1 MKKRVFLLGLLFL
14 VGLSVLL
21 YPLIS
26 SEWNRHRS
34 DAMIDSYTQT
44 VSQAPAE
51 EQSAWIDRARQYNAT
66 LEGKHFPDA
75 FANIT
80 REESVEYLRQLDFD
94 ANGVMAYISIPRI
107 DVSLPI
113 YHGTTPE
120 TLEKGAGHLEG
131 SALPVGGAGT
141 HCVISAHRGLP
152 SATMFTDLDRL
163 QVGDHFYL
171 YVLDQVL
178 AYQVDQI
185 LVVEP
190 DEMEALNRQDGA
202 DYITLVTCT
211 PYGVNTQRLL
221 VRGHRV
227 AYEPETE
234 QQEAQQTVRS
244 LHTNYV
250 LWVAVGLAV
259 TLAFILV
266 MWRSQRAKGGR
277 LPRGKRGRRSL

>member
-1 MKKRVFLLGLLFL
+1 MRKRVFLLGLLFL

-21 YPLIS
+21 YPLVS

-44 VSQAPAE
+44 VAQAPAE
-51 EQSAWIDRARQYNAT
+51 EQSAWVDRARQYNAT

-80 REESVEYLRQLDFD
+80 REESAEYLRQLDFD

-113 YHGTTPE
+113 YHGTAPE
-120 TLEKGAGHLEG
+120 TLERGAGHLEG

-152 SATMFTDLDRL
+152 SATMFTDLDQLRL
-163 QVGDHFYL
+163 GDHFYL

-202 DYITLVTCT
+202 DYTTLVTCT

-234 QQEAQQTVRS
+234 QQEAQQAVRS

-277 LPRGKRGRRSL
+277 LPRGKRERRSL

>member
-51 EQSAWIDRARQYNAT
+51 DRSAWIDSARQYNAA
-66 LEGKHFPDA
+66 LGGKQFPDA

-80 REESVEYLRQLDFD
+80 REESAAYLVQLAFD
-94 ANGVMAYISIPRI
+94 DNGVMAYISIPRI
-107 DVSLPI
+107 DVSLPV
-113 YHGTTPE
+113 YHGTSPE
-120 TLEKGAGHLEG
+120 
-131 SALPVGGAGT
+131 ALAKGAGT

-152 SATMFTDLDRL
+152 SATLFTDLDQLRL
-163 QVGDHFYL
+163 GDHFYL

-185 LVVEP
+185 LVVDP

-202 DYITLVTCT
+202 DYTTLVTCT

-227 AYEPETE
+227 AYESETE

-250 LWVAVGLAV
+250 LWVAVGLGV
-259 TLAFILV
+259 TLVFILLL
-266 MWRSQRAKGGR
+266 WRGQRSK
-277 LPRGKRGRRSL
+277 GKRLS

>member
-51 EQSAWIDRARQYNAT
+51 DRSAWIDSARQYNAA
-66 LEGKHFPDA
+66 LGGKHFPDA

-80 REESVEYLRQLDFD
+80 REESAAYLAQLAFD
-94 ANGVMAYISIPRI
+94 DNGVMAYISIPRI
-107 DVSLPI
+107 DVSLPV
-113 YHGTTPE
+113 YHGTSPE
-120 TLEKGAGHLEG
+120 ALAKGAGHLEG

-141 HCVISAHRGLP
+141 HRVISAHRGLP
-152 SATMFTDLDRL
+152 SATLFTDLDQL
-163 QVGDHFYL
+163 AAGDRFYL
-171 YVLDQVL
+171 HVLGETL
-178 AYQVDQI
+178 AYAVDSVT
-185 LVVEP
+185 VVEP
-190 DEMEALNRQDGA
+190 TEVSSLLPDAGG
-202 DYITLVTCT
+202 DYVTLLTCT
-211 PYGVNTQRLL
+211 PYVVNTQRLL

-244 LHTNYV
+244 LHTSYV
-250 LWVAVGLAV
+250 LWVAVGLGV
-259 TLAFILV
+259 TLVFILLL
-266 MWRSQRAKGGR
+266 WRGQRSK
-277 LPRGKRGRRSL
+277 GKRLS

>member
-34 DAMIDSYTQT
+34 DAMIDSYTHT

-51 EQSAWIDRARQYNAT
+51 DRSAWIDSARQYNAA

-80 REESVEYLRQLDFD
+80 REESAAYLAQLAFD
-94 ANGVMAYISIPRI
+94 DNGAMAYISIPRI
-107 DVSLPI
+107 DVSLPV
-113 YHGTTPE
+113 YHGTSPE
-120 TLEKGAGHLEG
+120 ALAKGAGHLEG

-141 HCVISAHRGLP
+141 HRVISAHRGLP
-152 SATMFTDLDRL
+152 SATLFTDLDQLRL
-163 QVGDHFYL
+163 GDHFYL

-185 LVVEP
+185 LVVDP

-202 DYITLVTCT
+202 DYTTLVTCT

-250 LWVAVGLAV
+250 LWVAVGLGV
-259 TLAFILV
+259 TLVFILLL
-266 MWRSQRAKGGR
+266 WRGQRSK
-277 LPRGKRGRRSL
+277 GKRLS

>member
-1 MKKRVFLLGLLFL
+1 MKKRVFLFGLLFL
-14 VGLSVLL
+14 MGLSVLL

-51 EQSAWIDRARQYNAT
+51 DRSAWIDSARQYNAG

-80 REESVEYLRQLDFD
+80 REESTEYLAQLAFD
-94 ANGVMAYISIPRI
+94 ANGVMAYIAIPRI
-107 DVSLPI
+107 DVSLPV
-113 YHGTTPE
+113 YHGTSPE
-120 TLEKGAGHLEG
+120 VLAKGAGHLEG

-152 SATMFTDLDRL
+152 SATLFTDLDQLRL
-163 QVGDHFYL
+163 GDHFYL

-190 DEMEALNRQDGA
+190 DEMEALNRHDGA
-202 DYITLVTCT
+202 DYTTLVTCT

-227 AYEPETE
+227 AYESETA
-234 QQEAQQTVRS
+234 QQEARQTVHS

-250 LWVAVGLAV
+250 LWVAVGLGV
-259 TLAFILV
+259 TLVFILL
-266 MWRSQRAKGGR
+266 MWRGQRSK
-277 LPRGKRGRRSL
+277 GKRLS

>member
-51 EQSAWIDRARQYNAT
+51 DRSAWIDSARQYNAA

-80 REESVEYLRQLDFD
+80 REESAAYLAQLAFD
-94 ANGVMAYISIPRI
+94 DNGIMAYISIPRI
-107 DVSLPI
+107 DVSLPV
-113 YHGTTPE
+113 YHGTSPE
-120 TLEKGAGHLEG
+120 ALAKGAGHLEG
-131 SALPVGGAGT
+131 SALPVGGAGS
-141 HCVISAHRGLP
+141 HCVLSGHRGLP
-152 SATMFTDLDRL
+152 TALLFTDLDQL
-163 QVGDHFYL
+163 AAGDRFYL
-171 YVLDQVL
+171 HALGETL
-178 AYQVDQI
+178 AYAVDSVA
-185 LVVEP
+185 VVEP
-190 DEMEALNRQDGA
+190 TEVSNLLPDAGG
-202 DYITLVTCT
+202 DYVTLLTCT

-221 VRGHRV
+221 WRGHRV

-244 LHTNYV
+244 LHTSYV
-250 LWVAVGLAV
+250 LWVAVGLGV
-259 TLAFILV
+259 TLVFILLL
-266 MWRSQRAKGGR
+266 WRGQRSK
-277 LPRGKRGRRSL
+277 GKRLS

>member
-1 MKKRVFLLGLLFL
+1 MKKRVVLLGLLFL

-51 EQSAWIDRARQYNAT
+51 DRSAWIDSARQYNAA

-80 REESVEYLRQLDFD
+80 REESAAYLAQLAFD
-94 ANGVMAYISIPRI
+94 DNGTMAYISIPRI
-107 DVSLPI
+107 DVSLPV
-113 YHGTTPE
+113 YHGTSPE
-120 TLEKGAGHLEG
+120 
-131 SALPVGGAGT
+131 ALAKGAGT

-152 SATMFTDLDRL
+152 SATLFTDLDQL
-163 QVGDHFYL
+163 AAGDRFYL
-171 YVLDQVL
+171 HVLGETL
-178 AYQVDQI
+178 AYAVDSVT
-185 LVVEP
+185 VVEP
-190 DEMEALNRQDGA
+190 TEVSSLLPDAGG
-202 DYITLVTCT
+202 DYVTLLTCT
-211 PYGVNTQRLL
+211 PYVVNTQRLL

-244 LHTNYV
+244 LHTSYV
-250 LWVAVGLAV
+250 LWVAVGLGV
-259 TLAFILV
+259 TLVFILLL
-266 MWRSQRAKGGR
+266 WRGQRSK
-277 LPRGKRGRRSL
+277 GKRLS

>member
-1 MKKRVFLLGLLFL
+1 MRKRVFLLGLLFL

-21 YPLIS
+21 YPLVS

-34 DAMIDSYTQT
+34 DAMIDAYTQT
-44 VSQAPAE
+44 VAQAPAE
-51 EQSAWIDRARQYNAT
+51 EQSAWIDSARQYNAA

-80 REESVEYLRQLDFD
+80 GEESAAYLAQLAFD
-94 ANGVMAYISIPRI
+94 ANGVMAYISVPRI
-107 DVSLPI
+107 NVSLPI
-113 YHGTTPE
+113 YHGTAPE

-152 SATMFTDLDRL
+152 SATLFTDLDQLRL
-163 QVGDHFYL
+163 GDHFYL

-202 DYITLVTCT
+202 DYTTLVTCT

-234 QQEAQQTVRS
+234 QQEAQQTAHS

-250 LWVAVGLAV
+250 LWVAVGLGV

-266 MWRSQRAKGGR
+266 MWRGQRSK
-277 LPRGKRGRRSL
+277 GKRLS

>member
-51 EQSAWIDRARQYNAT
+51 DRSAWIDSARQYNAA
-66 LEGKHFPDA
+66 LGGKHFPDA

-80 REESVEYLRQLDFD
+80 REESAAYLAQLAFD
-94 ANGVMAYISIPRI
+94 DNGVMAYISIPRI
-107 DVSLPI
+107 DVSLPV
-113 YHGTTPE
+113 YHGTSPE
-120 TLEKGAGHLEG
+120 ALAKGAGHLEG

-152 SATMFTDLDRL
+152 SATLFTDLDQLRL
-163 QVGDHFYL
+163 GDHFYL

-185 LVVEP
+185 LVVDP

-202 DYITLVTCT
+202 DYTTLVTCT

-221 VRGHRV
+221 VRG
-227 AYEPETE
+227 
-234 QQEAQQTVRS
+234 QRS
-244 LHTNYV
+244 
-250 LWVAVGLAV
+250 
-259 TLAFILV
+259 
-266 MWRSQRAKGGR
+266 K
-277 LPRGKRGRRSL
+277 GKRLS

>member
-1 MKKRVFLLGLLFL
+1 
-14 VGLSVLL
+14 
-21 YPLIS
+21 
-26 SEWNRHRS
+26 
-34 DAMIDSYTQT
+34 MIDSYTQT

-51 EQSAWIDRARQYNAT
+51 DRSAWIDSARQYNAA

-80 REESVEYLRQLDFD
+80 REESAAYLAQLAFD
-94 ANGVMAYISIPRI
+94 DNGAMAYISIPRI
-107 DVSLPI
+107 DVSLPV
-113 YHGTTPE
+113 YHGTSPE
-120 TLEKGAGHLEG
+120 ALAKGAGHLEG

-141 HCVISAHRGLP
+141 HRVISAHRGLP
-152 SATMFTDLDRL
+152 SATLFTDLDQLRL
-163 QVGDHFYL
+163 GDHFYL

-185 LVVEP
+185 LVVDP

-202 DYITLVTCT
+202 DYTTLVTCT

-250 LWVAVGLAV
+250 LWVAVGLGV
-259 TLAFILV
+259 TLVFILLL
-266 MWRSQRAKGGR
+266 WRGQRSK
-277 LPRGKRGRRSL
+277 GKRLS

>member
-51 EQSAWIDRARQYNAT
+51 DRSAWIDSARQYNAA

-80 REESVEYLRQLDFD
+80 REESAAYLAQLAFD
-94 ANGVMAYISIPRI
+94 DNGIMAYISIPRI
-107 DVSLPI
+107 DVSLPV
-113 YHGTTPE
+113 YHGTSPE
-120 TLEKGAGHLEG
+120 ALAKGAGHLEG

-141 HCVISAHRGLP
+141 HLVISAHRGLP
-152 SATMFTDLDRL
+152 SATLFTDLDQLRL
-163 QVGDHFYL
+163 GDHFYL

-185 LVVEP
+185 LVVDP

-202 DYITLVTCT
+202 DYTTLVTCT

-221 VRGHRV
+221 WRG
-227 AYEPETE
+227 
-234 QQEAQQTVRS
+234 QRS
-244 LHTNYV
+244 
-250 LWVAVGLAV
+250 
-259 TLAFILV
+259 
-266 MWRSQRAKGGR
+266 K
-277 LPRGKRGRRSL
+277 GKRLS

>member
-51 EQSAWIDRARQYNAT
+51 DRSAWIDSARQYNAA

-80 REESVEYLRQLDFD
+80 REESAAYLAQLAFD
-94 ANGVMAYISIPRI
+94 DNGAMAYISIPRI
-107 DVSLPI
+107 DVSLPV
-113 YHGTTPE
+113 YHGTSPE
-120 TLEKGAGHLEG
+120 ALAKGAGHLEG

-152 SATMFTDLDRL
+152 SATLFTDLDQL
-163 QVGDHFYL
+163 AAGDCFYL
-171 YVLDQVL
+171 HALGETL
-178 AYQVDQI
+178 AYAVDSVA
-185 LVVEP
+185 VVEP
-190 DEMEALNRQDGA
+190 TEVSNLLPDAGG
-202 DYITLVTCT
+202 DYVTLLTCT

-221 VRGHRV
+221 WRG
-227 AYEPETE
+227 
-234 QQEAQQTVRS
+234 QRS
-244 LHTNYV
+244 
-250 LWVAVGLAV
+250 
-259 TLAFILV
+259 
-266 MWRSQRAKGGR
+266 K
-277 LPRGKRGRRSL
+277 GKRLS

>member
-51 EQSAWIDRARQYNAT
+51 DRSAWIDSARQYNAA
-66 LEGKHFPDA
+66 LGGKHFPDA

-80 REESVEYLRQLDFD
+80 REES
-94 ANGVMAYISIPRI
+94 A
-107 DVSLPI
+107 
-113 YHGTTPE
+113 GTSPE
-120 TLEKGAGHLEG
+120 
-131 SALPVGGAGT
+131 ALAKGAGT

-152 SATMFTDLDRL
+152 SATLFTDLDQL
-163 QVGDHFYL
+163 AAGDRFYL
-171 YVLDQVL
+171 HVLGETL
-178 AYQVDQI
+178 AYAVDSVT
-185 LVVEP
+185 VVEP
-190 DEMEALNRQDGA
+190 TEVSSLLPDAGG
-202 DYITLVTCT
+202 DYVTLLTCT
-211 PYGVNTQRLL
+211 PYVVNTQRLL

-244 LHTNYV
+244 LHTSYV
-250 LWVAVGLAV
+250 LWVAVGLGV
-259 TLAFILV
+259 TLVFILLL
-266 MWRSQRAKGGR
+266 WRGQRSK
-277 LPRGKRGRRSL
+277 GKRLS

>member
-51 EQSAWIDRARQYNAT
+51 DRSAWIDSARQYNAA

-80 REESVEYLRQLDFD
+80 REESAAYLAQLAFD
-94 ANGVMAYISIPRI
+94 DNGIMAYISIPRI
-107 DVSLPI
+107 DVSLPV
-113 YHGTTPE
+113 YHGTSPE
-120 TLEKGAGHLEG
+120 ALAKGAGHLEG

-141 HCVISAHRGLP
+141 HLVISAHRGLP
-152 SATMFTDLDRL
+152 SATLFTDLDQL
-163 QVGDHFYL
+163 AAGDRFYL
-171 YVLDQVL
+171 HALGETL
-178 AYQVDQI
+178 AYAVDSVA
-185 LVVEP
+185 VVEP
-190 DEMEALNRQDGA
+190 TEVSNLLPDAGG
-202 DYITLVTCT
+202 DYVTLLTCT

-244 LHTNYV
+244 LHTSYV
-250 LWVAVGLAV
+250 LWVAVGLGV
-259 TLAFILV
+259 TLVFILLL
-266 MWRSQRAKGGR
+266 WRGQRSK
-277 LPRGKRGRRSL
+277 GKRLS

>member
-51 EQSAWIDRARQYNAT
+51 DRSAWIDSARQYNAA
-66 LEGKHFPDA
+66 LGGKHFPDA

-80 REESVEYLRQLDFD
+80 REESAAYLAQLAFD
-94 ANGVMAYISIPRI
+94 DNGVMAYISIPRI
-107 DVSLPI
+107 DVSLPV
-113 YHGTTPE
+113 YHGTSPE
-120 TLEKGAGHLEG
+120 ALAKGAGHLEG

-152 SATMFTDLDRL
+152 SATLFTDLDQL
-163 QVGDHFYL
+163 AAGDRFYL
-171 YVLDQVL
+171 HALGETL
-178 AYQVDQI
+178 AYAVDSVA
-185 LVVEP
+185 VVEP
-190 DEMEALNRQDGA
+190 TEVSNLLPDAGG
-202 DYITLVTCT
+202 DYVTLLTCT

-221 VRGHRV
+221 WRG
-227 AYEPETE
+227 
-234 QQEAQQTVRS
+234 QRS
-244 LHTNYV
+244 
-250 LWVAVGLAV
+250 
-259 TLAFILV
+259 
-266 MWRSQRAKGGR
+266 K
-277 LPRGKRGRRSL
+277 GKRLS